1 MFSLKFLVL
10 SFIFKKRY
18 LVNRIYF
25 ELFFGLSC
33 IKKDKIVF
41 CNYQGSSYGCNPKYI
56 TEEIIAQNLP
66 FDIVWLVKPDF
77 NKPENFPKQ
86 VRLVNYYDKKASFK
100 ELATAKFWVDNT
112 RKIYFVKKGLRK
124 KRGQFYI
131 NTWHGSLGIKKLDA
145 DVALYNDDD
154 YWKNM
159 ALKDAAMTDI
169 MISNSDFETEIYRRG
184 LWYKNKIE
192 EFGHPRNDIF
202 FKDRELIKNKVYS
215 FFDIP
220 KEVKIALYT
229 PSFRDD
235 LRIEPYQLDY
245 AMIRKILE
253 KKTGEKWLILSKFHP
268 KILYK
273 LKRLINSIDQKDV
286 SIYPDIQ
293 ELLVSADILISDY
306 SSCMFDYMY
315 TKRPCFVYATDI
327 ERYNT
332 ERGFYFSLEST
343 PFLIARDN
351 LELANN
357 IENFDINEYNLKV
370 ESFLAERKIFDDGNA
385 SKRTVELIKQN
396 M

>member
-18 LVNRIYF
+18 LINRIYF

>member
-18 LVNRIYF
+18 LINRIYF

-77 NKPENFPKQ
+77 NMPENFPKQ